1 LRWLYNYRGRESD
14 GEIIFSEWETPTFA
28 KIKGKKTKCQ
38 SPSPYLETEIW
49 DRDEILFIV
58 KYEPWM
64 PICTF
69 FQLALYPSCNL
80 LVNSDGT
87 LTDEG
92 DRAFVC
98 IRNGAALE
106 IEILCIAAAEI
117 NENT

>member
-1 LRWLYNYRGRESD
+1 MENPYICQN
-14 GEIIFSEWETPTFA
+14 
-28 KIKGKKTKCQ
+28 KGKEDQ
-38 SPSPYLETEIW
+38 MSESIFETEIW